1 MNNKRI
7 TAILLAVILASS
19 ALAAC
24 STAHPA
30 AITDNIPEETTMA
43 VKSTIPGEITV
54 SGTQAATDETTLPF
68 SDISDIKKPTT
79 QERTTIQKPSDG
91 TTAAPP
97 KTTNPVTTTK
107 PKTTT
112 TTRPVTTTRPTTT
125 TTKPT
130 TTTTKPA
137 PSTPTKAQIDE
148 IVRDA
153 TAYGKSLGMGVN
165 NSLTIGNSSWS
176 GPANTQYESL
186 GSAKETVYYQIN
198 KWAKKLKASP
208 NWYDGAAVFKV
219 VSKKLSD
226 GNYEIYVLIG

>member
-30 AITDNIPEETTMA
+30 AIDEETTT
-43 VKSTIPGEITV
+43 VGESTIPGEVTV
-54 SGTQAATDETTLPF
+54 SGTQTATDETTLPF

-79 QERTTIQKPSDG
+79 QERTTIQNSSAG
-91 TTAAPP
+91 TTAAPL

-125 TTKPT
+125 TTTKPT
-130 TTTTKPA
+130 TTITKPA
-137 PSTPTKAQIDE
+137 PSTPTKAQVDE

-176 GPANTQYESL
+176 NPANTQYLSL
-186 GSAKETVYYQIN
+186 SGTKDKVYYQIK
-198 KWAKKLKASP
+198 KWAGQIECDGSP
-208 NWYDGAAVFKV
+208 AFKV

-226 GNYEIYVLIG
+226 GNYEIYVLRG